1 MCDDRRLVVGV
12 GPAGTGKTTAMQLT
26 AEALAADG
34 RRLVAV
40 EAGMAG
46 TPALGRLLELSQ
58 RSGAVVRL
66 LGDPMQLS
74 VVEAGGALRLL
85 AHAGQVG
92 ELDQVH
98 RFADPDEATATLR
111 LRQGHP
117 SALGFYEANDR
128 LEDGSRPAMV
138 AEAYDAWRQDVAT
151 RRVSLMV
158 SASAGE
164 AAELRASPPHRAR
177 DYQQ

>member
-1 MCDDRRLVVGV
+1 
-12 GPAGTGKTTAMQLT
+12 
-26 AEALAADG
+26 
-34 RRLVAV
+34 
-40 EAGMAG
+40 
-46 TPALGRLLELSQ
+46 
-58 RSGAVVRL
+58 VVRL

-74 VVEAGGALRLL
+74 AVEAGGALRLL
-85 AHAGQVG
+85 AQTGQAG

-128 LEDGSRPAMV
+128 LEDGSRPALV
-138 AEAYDAWRQDVAT
+138 AEAYDAWCQDAAT
-151 RRVSLMV
+151 GRVSLMV

-164 AAELRASPPHRAR
+164 PAELSARAR
-177 DYQQ
+177 RIAH